1 MITSR
6 KTTLQLT
13 EELNDTVVMNVK
25 LDMTEVTAD
34 EFLAKVVDM
43 MVLQGYHDVSIWRSL
58 KERANDLEAYFESIN
73 LSKEEWEYKNEDDQ
87 ER

>member
-6 KTTLQLT
+6 KTNLTLT
-13 EELNDTVVMNVK
+13 EEMNDTVTMKVEM
-25 LDMTEVTAD
+25 DMTEVTAVD
-34 EFLAKVVDM
+34 FIAKVVDM
-43 MVLQGYHDVSIWRSL
+43 MVLQGYHDLAIWRAL
-58 KERANDLEAYFESIN
+58 KDSAFDLEVYFESIN